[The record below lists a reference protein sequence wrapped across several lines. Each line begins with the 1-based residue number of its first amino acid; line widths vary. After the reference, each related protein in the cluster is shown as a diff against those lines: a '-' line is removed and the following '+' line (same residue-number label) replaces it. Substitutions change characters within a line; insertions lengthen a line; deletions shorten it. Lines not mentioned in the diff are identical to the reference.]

1 MPEMLWKPSQGSIRQ
16 TRLTAFT
23 DWLSQ
28 RTGRTFA
35 DYPALH
41 QWSTEHLE
49 DFWEAY
55 LEFTGLIIQAPHTQV
70 LSARVMPGAHWFAG
84 MQLLGRPL
92 SPASSRPMTPPKA
105 PGCAVAP
112 TASRNCA
119 ISWPA
124 ALAACRRRESGRVIA

>member
-1 MPEMLWKPSQGSIRQ
+1 MAEILWKPSEAAIRQ

-35 DYPALH
+35 DYPALQ

-49 DFWEAY
+49 DFWQAY
-55 LEFTGLIIQAPHTQV
+55 LEFTGLIVQAPHTHV

-84 MQLLGRPL
+84 MQLNFAQNILGRDFL
-92 SPASSRPMTPPKA
+92 GPAI
-105 PGCAVAP
+105 
-112 TASRNCA
+112 
-119 ISWPA
+119 ISCTEPA
-124 ALAACRRRESGRVIA
+124 ADTAESDGLCGRAYSFVQLRHLVARCAR